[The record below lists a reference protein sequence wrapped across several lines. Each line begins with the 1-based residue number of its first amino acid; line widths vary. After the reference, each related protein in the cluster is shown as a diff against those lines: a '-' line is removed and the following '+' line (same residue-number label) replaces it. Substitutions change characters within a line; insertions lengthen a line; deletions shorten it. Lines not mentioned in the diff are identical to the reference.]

1 MPRAPC
7 TAATTEAQNESL
19 AELRR
24 EVKWAIYE
32 GAGDDRTIYH
42 RVSCKPITLTAED
55 DMELLSDVFSQGE
68 TFLHYWEEGH
78 YGCSRCGNKVFSS
91 EDKWKGYVST
101 LCGERGMDTKGKEEC
116 TCINQ
121 NTSCK
126 HIMQQYYNIVF
137 LSFYCHQ
144 LTLTTP
150 LSVPNYNSESDSDYE
165 LHSSS
170 ISSLS
175 SPLL

>member
-1 MPRAPC
+1 MTFP
-7 TAATTEAQNESL
+7 L
-19 AELRR
+19 AF
-24 EVKWAIYE
+24 Y
-32 GAGDDRTIYH
+32 TFYSCS
-42 RVSCKPITLTAED
+42 VSCKPITLTAED